1 MERESFKGYS
11 EAAIVEKRA
20 LCDEIS
26 RNLSRQVSLVGRE
39 QVCVYKGKLNKTRE
53 IRKQRSNNF
62 ALTEW

>member
-26 RNLSRQVSLVGRE
+26 RNLSRQVSLVGRA
-39 QVCVYKGKLNKTRE
+39 QVCVYKGKTK
-53 IRKQRSNNF
+53 
-62 ALTEW
+62 